1 MIFKPQEIA
10 VITYDTP
17 HRKTQDVLFQL
28 KAKAYQNVTVLAL
41 PFVHRENPFKPIYAH
56 RPSKAID
63 VSPKDL
69 CERLVYG
76 FETVNV
82 DEIKPWLDKHKPQF
96 IIIAGAGL
104 LPDDLVESHKL
115 INAHPGWLPLVRG
128 LDSLKWAI
136 HNQKKLGVTC
146 HFVDSTADAG
156 FLIEQREIP
165 VYKNDTFHSV
175 AYRQYETEI
184 EMLVASIELI
194 PEMTTFLPLSST
206 ESEPTRRMPKA
217 IEEKLMQD
225 FEAYK
230 NKFASE

>member
-10 VITYDTP
+10 VITYNIP

-41 PFVHRENPFKPIYAH
+41 PFVKRENPFKPIYNH
-56 RPSKAID
+56 RPSTAID
-63 VSPKDL
+63 VSPKEL
-69 CERLVYG
+69 CTNLVYG
-76 FETVNV
+76 FKEVSV
-82 DEIKPWLDKHKPQF
+82 GEIKSWLDEHKPQY
-96 IIIAGAGL
+96 ILIAGAGL
-104 LPDDLVESHKL
+104 LPDELVESHQL

-136 HNQKKLGVTC
+136 HYKQKLGVTC
-146 HFVDSTADAG
+146 HFVDKTADAG

-165 VYKNDTFHSV
+165 IYKNDTFHSL

-184 EMLVASIELI
+184 EMLVSSIELI
-194 PEMTTFLPLSST
+194 PQMTTFLPLSST
-206 ESEPTRRMPKA
+206 ESEPTRRMSKA

-225 FEAYK
+225 FESYK
-230 NKFASE
+230 SKFAEI